1 MFDFIHLVADSI
13 STWQKGL
20 VIFMNSVRQQ
30 KQLRVRNVSTCF
42 YPVLCVAMSCANNAS
57 GFFDHLEDD
66 ASVNVAHDVGIVWPH
81 YPAVKRRL
89 VGMAVDL
96 TAAL

>member
-20 VIFMNSVRQQ
+20 STHSDTA
-30 KQLRVRNVSTCF
+30 KYLRVRNVSTCF